1 MGMFILGFIAGG
13 VIAIAM
19 MAILSA
25 RKDNEE

>member
-25 RKDNEE
+25 RKDDEE